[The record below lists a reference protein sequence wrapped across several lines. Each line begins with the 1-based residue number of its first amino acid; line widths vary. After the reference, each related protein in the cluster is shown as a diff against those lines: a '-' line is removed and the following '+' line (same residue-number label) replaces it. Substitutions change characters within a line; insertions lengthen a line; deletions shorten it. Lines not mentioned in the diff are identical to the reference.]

1 MPDTTTTNLG
11 LTKPEIGASA
21 DTWGT
26 KLNTDFDLVD
36 ALFAAAG
43 TGTSVGLNVGA
54 GKTLAVA
61 GALTVTGTVSGGV
74 IAPIASPTF
83 TGTVVLPST
92 TSIGPVSSTEI
103 GYLDGVTSSLQTQLD
118 AKLAISTAASTYAQ
132 LSGPTFTGTVTLPA
146 TTSIGP
152 VSSTEIGYLDNVTSN
167 VQTQLDSKA
176 GLVSPAFT
184 GTPTAPTAS
193 AGASSTQ
200 LATTAFV
207 QQTAFNSALPS
218 QTGNAGKYVTTD
230 GTIAS
235 WANVSSANVQTFSS
249 SGTWTKPSGANFVL
263 VETWGAGGGGGRPT
277 AGATNAAG
285 GGGGG
290 GSYNYR
296 LFAASELSSTVAVTI
311 GAGGTAGVSN
321 GTTGGTGGS
330 TNFGL
335 LLYGYGGG
343 GGTGNGSSIQFG
355 GGGGGILGAG
365 ANNVGGAPLITDV
378 GTSTSIIL
386 AQNMGGGRGGGQVIA
401 GVSTIDESNGSA
413 SSFGGG
419 GGCASYTSGAVTV
432 FGGGSSSNGGGGG
445 GCGGY
450 STTGGSSL
458 GDRAPIQG
466 GGPVPTNRGTQYGA
480 AGGGA
485 PIQPGVT
492 TPVAGLFRHGGCGS
506 IAAASVTTYN
516 NGGYFTAT
524 NGAQTAVLGVQSV
537 SGINTQF
544 IFVSSDGLGTYT
556 TYPTGRVGGAGGGI
570 VYDGSKYVIF
580 APGANTGYVANSAAL
595 FSTTNF
601 TTFTDYTV
609 PSTISS
615 LTISVTYDNPF
626 RYINSRYFICAST
639 DLYYSSDLI
648 TWTRANVNGGTNADI
663 RSITYDG
670 TRYYALRN
678 NGTVYVSTDLSSW
691 TGYVSGAS
699 TPYTISSSASLV
711 IVASGGTLSR
721 YSTDN
726 GVTWSNLPTIAT
738 SVGRTVRFISATS
751 TWVMTTSTPD
761 IYYSTTPTTSWTLAT
776 DSASATGYKDI
787 TYNGTYYIASGAS
800 TGANVVSTTS
810 NLASAFTLQAA
821 STYTAAAQPGG
832 AGGIAGGGGGGAA
845 SSTTTSNGG
854 VGGDGYCRVYTW

>member
-1 MPDTTTTNLG
+1 MAFVLADRVKDTTTT
-11 LTKPEIGASA
+11 
-21 DTWGT
+21 
-26 KLNTDFDLVD
+26 
-36 ALFAAAG
+36 
-43 TGTSVGLNVGA
+43 TG
-54 GKTLAVA
+54 
-61 GALTVTGTVSGGV
+61 
-74 IAPIASPTF
+74 
-83 TGTVVLPST
+83 
-92 TSIGPVSSTEI
+92 
-103 GYLDGVTSSLQTQLD
+103 
-118 AKLAISTAASTYAQ
+118 
-132 LSGPTFTGTVTLPA
+132 TGTVTLSGSPPTGFQSFA
-146 TTSIGP
+146 VVGDGNTTFYTITAGSEWEVGIGTYT
-152 VSSTEIGYLDNVTSN
+152 SSGTTLARTTVTSSSN
-167 VQTQLDSKA
+167 A
-176 GLVSPAFT
+176 GSLVNF
-184 GTPTAPTAS
+184 S
-193 AGASSTQ
+193 AGTKDVFVTYPAERSVY
-200 LATTAFV
+200 TTA
-207 QQTAFNSALPS
+207 TAELAIPAPGTSSNVLTSNGTSWVS
-218 QTGNAGKYVTTD
+218 QAGAT
-230 GTIAS
+230 A
-235 WANVSSANVQTFSS
+235 ANVQTFSA
-249 SGTWTKPSGANFVL
+249 SGTWTNPAGASFVL

-277 AGATNAAG
+277 AGASNAAG

-311 GAGGTAGVSN
+311 GAGGTAAVSN
-321 GTTGGTGGS
+321 GTTGGTGGN

-335 LLYGYGGG
+335 LLYGYGAG

-401 GVSTIDESNGSA
+401 GASTVDESNGSA

-458 GDRAPIQG
+458 GDRSPIQG

-492 TPVAGLFRHGGCGS
+492 TPVAGLFRHGGCGG
-506 IAAASVTTYN
+506 IAAASVTTYS

-524 NGAQTAVLGVQSV
+524 NGAQTAVLGGQSAAG
-537 SGINTQF
+537 SNTQF
-544 IFVSSDGLGTYT
+544 IFVSSNGLGTYT
-556 TYPTGRVGGAGGGI
+556 TYPTGRVGGNSCGI
-570 VYDGSKYVIF
+570 VYDGSKYVMF
-580 APGANTGYVANSAAL
+580 SPVGGTNTGYVANSPAL

-615 LTISVTYDNPF
+615 LIISNTYDNPF
-626 RYINSRYFICAST
+626 RYFNSRYFICAST

-648 TWTRANVNGGTNADI
+648 TWTRANVAGGTSVDI

-670 TRYYALRN
+670 TRYYALRS

-691 TGYVSGAS
+691 TNYASGAS
-699 TPYTISSSASLV
+699 TPYTISASASLV
-711 IVASGGTLSR
+711 IVAAGSSLSR

-854 VGGDGYCRVYTW
+854 VGGAGYCRVYTW